1 MLMDNMVDVA
11 NTWILGG
18 VLVSGQTTQLLLTKV
33 FAMMDNFSIGKRRAQ
48 WQELNAQTPS
58 VLGQVQVHP
67 TVTVGQAHRQD

>member
-33 FAMMDNFSIGKRRAQ
+33 FAMMDNFSIGKSGRPGAQADGRRPP
-48 WQELNAQTPS
+48 LPFYGLKLPPS
-58 VLGQVQVHP
+58 DLGEAEVQV
-67 TVTVGQAHRQD
+67 